1 MKDRKRNWGL
11 GCEDLCRILVHNPRP
26 QKIEAEIFEQVL
38 ETFFF
43 ASVCEFKKKSI
54 PMKNSVVGAPKRNF
68 LHYLLF

>member
-38 ETFFF
+38 ENF
-43 ASVCEFKKKSI
+43 
-54 PMKNSVVGAPKRNF
+54 F
-68 LHYLLF
+68 LHQYVSLRKSPSL